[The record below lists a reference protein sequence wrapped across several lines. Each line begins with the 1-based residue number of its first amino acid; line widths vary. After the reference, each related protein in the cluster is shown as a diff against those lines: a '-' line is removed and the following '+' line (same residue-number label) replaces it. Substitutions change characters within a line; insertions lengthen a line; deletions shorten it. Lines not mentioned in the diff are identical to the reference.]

1 MVNGMP
7 PITAN
12 ALMVIIQVL
21 DEKIW
26 STKMQVDQADEN
38 DETLADLEDELLSY
52 SKVALELRASYET
65 ALEEVGNLP
74 PYSQLVRNV

>member
-7 PITAN
+7 QITAN

-52 SKVALELRASYET
+52 SKVALELRANYET